1 MNFNVRLPL
10 MYESMKPLRLVVC
23 VVILVVAAWPSRA
36 ASASSA
42 QRPPNILVFFSDNLG
57 YGDIGPY
64 GSTLHSTPH
73 LDRFA
78 KEARKFTHFYT
89 AANVCTPSRAGL
101 HTGIYPRRLNLHLN
115 PRHGPVLQP
124 GEAVGLHPSEVTM
137 AEVLK
142 QVGYSTMLVGKWH
155 LGDQPPFL
163 PTRQGFDRY
172 WGIPFSDD
180 MTPREGQTWPPLPL
194 MRQEI
199 VIEAGVDRDYLTQRE
214 TKEAIAFI
222 EEHKDRPFFLLISH
236 AMPGS
241 TPTSFATPAFKAKS
255 RNETYGAAVEELD
268 WSAGEVLGA
277 VRRLGLD
284 DNTIVIWTADNS
296 AAPRSRGSNAPLSGK
311 MNSPSEGGMRV
322 PFLARWPG
330 RIPAGTVC
338 DEFATM
344 LDLLPTFAGLTG
356 AKAPGPDVIDGR
368 DVWPLFAGKA
378 GARTPHEAFYFYH
391 YDQLQA
397 VRSGPWKLFV
407 PLVHQR
413 FGPAA
418 EPREVNSAARLFHV
432 VDDPAEL
439 KDVAAANPEIVAR
452 LNRLAE
458 NGRREIGD
466 LNLRG
471 RGDRPAG
478 FVLFPEHQRLP
489 AAR

>member
-1 MNFNVRLPL
+1 MKRCVRLSVMRALTVPRRCL
-10 MYESMKPLRLVVC
+10 LLLLVLVC
-23 VVILVVAAWPSRA
+23 AGTGAVAAGA
-36 ASASSA
+36 G
-42 QRPPNILVFFSDNLG
+42 QRPPNIVLFFADNLG
-57 YGDIGPY
+57 VGDIGAY
-64 GSTLHSTPH
+64 GSTLHRTPN
-73 LDRFA
+73 LDRLA
-78 KEARKFTHFYT
+78 QEARKFTHFYT

-101 HTGIYPRRLNLHLN
+101 MTGIYPRRLNLYLN

-124 GEAVGLHPSEVTM
+124 GDAVGLHPSETTV

-142 QVGYSTMLVGKWH
+142 QAGYTTMLIGKWH

-180 MTPREGQTWPPLPL
+180 MTPREGQNWPPLPL
-194 MRQEI
+194 MRNET

-241 TPTSFATPAFKAKS
+241 TTTSFASPAFKGKS
-255 RNETYGAAVEELD
+255 RNETYGDAVEELD

-284 DNTIVIWTADNS
+284 DRTLVIWTADNS
-296 AAPRSRGSNAPLSGK
+296 AAPRSRGSNAPFSGY

-330 RIPAGTVC
+330 RIPAGSVC
-338 DEFATM
+338 TEFASM
-344 LDLLPTFAGLTG
+344 MDLLPTFAGLAG
-356 AKAPGPDVIDGR
+356 VKAPGPDVIDGR
-368 DVWPLFAGKA
+368 DVWPLLAGA
-378 GARTPHEAFYFYH
+378 PGARTPHEAFYFYH

-397 VRSGPWKLFV
+397 VRSGPWKLFP
-407 PLVHQR
+407 PLERQR

-418 EPREVNSAARLFHV
+418 EPRVVNSAARLFNV
-432 VDDPAEL
+432 VDDPAEKRDL
-439 KDVAAANPEIVAR
+439 AAANPDVVAR
-452 LNRLAE
+452 LTRLAE
-458 NGRREIGD
+458 QGRTEIGD
-466 LNLRG
+466 LGRRG

-478 FVLFPEHQRLP
+478 FVLFPEQQVLP
-489 AAR
+489 GSK

>member
-1 MNFNVRLPL
+1 MKRYVRLPV
-10 MYESMKPLRLVVC
+10 MPAM
-23 VVILVVAAWPSRA
+23 ILPRWCLLLLLALGAGAAIGHGA
-36 ASASSA
+36 GAS
-42 QRPPNILVFFSDNLG
+42 QRPPNVLVFFADNLG
-57 YGDIGPY
+57 IGDIGPY
-64 GSTLHSTPH
+64 GPTVNRTPN
-73 LDRFA
+73 LDQLAR
-78 KEARKFTHFYT
+78 EARKFTHFYT

-101 HTGIYPRRLNLHLN
+101 MTGIYPRRLNLYLN

-124 GEAVGLHPSEVTM
+124 GEAIGLNPGETTV

-142 QVGYSTMLVGKWH
+142 QAGYATMLIGKWH

-180 MTPREGQTWPPLPL
+180 MTPREGQSWPPLPL
-194 MRQEI
+194 MRNET

-241 TPTSFATPAFKAKS
+241 TTTSFASPAFKGKS
-255 RNETYGAAVEELD
+255 RNETYGDAIEELD

-284 DNTIVIWTADNS
+284 DRTLVIWTADNS
-296 AAPRSRGSNAPLSGK
+296 AAPRSRGSNTPLSGY
-311 MNSPSEGGMRV
+311 MNSPAEGGMRV

-338 DEFATM
+338 TEMASM
-344 LDLLPTFAGLTG
+344 MDLLPTFAGLAG
-356 AKAPGPDVIDGR
+356 VKAPGPDVIDGR
-368 DVWPLFAGKA
+368 DVWPLLAGTA
-378 GARTPHEAFYFYH
+378 GARTPHDAFYFYH

-397 VRSGPWKLFV
+397 VRSGPWKLFP
-407 PLVHQR
+407 PLERQR
-413 FGPAA
+413 FGPAVD
-418 EPREVNSAARLFHV
+418 PRVVNSAPRLFNV
-432 VDDPAEL
+432 VDDPAEKRDL
-439 KDVAAANPEIVAR
+439 AAAQPDVVAR
-452 LNRLAE
+452 LTRLAAQ
-458 NGRREIGD
+458 GSAEIGD
-466 LNLRG
+466 LGRRG

-478 FVLFPEHQRLP
+478 YVLFPQQQTLP
-489 AAR
+489 GAK